1 MDEETGNMIRERAH
15 EYGTVSGRP
24 RGCGWFDAVAARF
37 TQRINSCTG
46 LAITRLDILDI
57 LPSLKICTGY
67 ELDGHV
73 IDNFPA
79 SVAALTRCRPVY
91 EELSGWQTN
100 TSDIRQFEQ
109 LPPQAQ
115 QYISRIEE
123 LLSCPADVISVGSSR
138 EQTIIRRDIM

>member
-1 MDEETGNMIRERAH
+1 MYKRQ
-15 EYGTVSGRP
+15 VSGRP

-46 LAITRLDILDI
+46 LAVTRLDILDI

-67 ELDGHV
+67 ELDGQV

-79 SVAALTRCRPVY
+79 SVSALARCRPVY
-91 EELSGWQTN
+91 EELPGWQTP

-109 LPPQAQ
+109 LPPEAQ
-115 QYISRIEE
+115 QYITRIEE
-123 LLSCPADVISVGSSR
+123 LLSCPADVISVGSAR